1 MKPMDETFPREMRP
15 DPNLKGPTAAS
26 QNLTPPYGLTLLVN
40 RPHLGA
46 MEIAIIGGGIA
57 GLASAIALAGH
68 ERRIVILERASA
80 IEEHGAGVQL
90 GPNALRA
97 VRDLGLWEKLS
108 SKLFAP
114 AGLQIMDALTGDPI
128 RRFCFG
134 PRFESRF
141 GAPYSL
147 VHRRD
152 LIEALRD
159 AAVAAAGVELLTG
172 RHVKALHFENE
183 APVLALADGSSL
195 CPQAVIGADGI
206 GSTIRQSLLGD
217 GRPAT
222 HACRIYRTM
231 IPRITATAL
240 PSDVVLWLYPGGH
253 VVHYPVAGGQQ
264 MNLVAVAAGGP
275 ATGDG
280 SCAAD
285 EVLACFPAM
294 SADLRYIL
302 GLAPDWTRWPA
313 ADRSPADVWGRA
325 ATTLVGDAAH
335 PMLPFLA
342 QGAAAALVD
351 AVTLG
356 RCASA
361 EPKISAAF
369 RHYEALRKDH
379 TARLQRLSRR
389 QGKVYHLEG
398 WRADL
403 RNRALAILPESL
415 FFSRIGWIYA

>member
-1 MKPMDETFPREMRP
+1 
-15 DPNLKGPTAAS
+15 
-26 QNLTPPYGLTLLVN
+26 
-40 RPHLGA
+40 

-68 ERRIVILERASA
+68 ERRIMVLERASA
-80 IEEHGAGVQL
+80 LEEHGAGVQL

-97 VRDLGLWEKLS
+97 LRALGLWERLS
-108 SKLFAP
+108 PKLFAP
-114 AGLQIMDALTGDPI
+114 AGLQIKDALTGEPI

-134 PRFESRF
+134 PKFEERF
-141 GAPYSL
+141 GAPYGL

-172 RHVKALHFENE
+172 RHVTALQFKDDS
-183 APVLALADGSSL
+183 PVVALADGSSL
-195 CPQAVIGADGI
+195 RPQAVIGADGI
-206 GSTIRQSLLGD
+206 GSTIRQSLLAD

-231 IPRITATAL
+231 IPRVTAPAL

-253 VVHYPVAGGQQ
+253 VVHYLVAGGQQ
-264 MNLVAVAAGGP
+264 VNLVAVAAGGP
-275 ATGDG
+275 ATSDG

-302 GLAPDWTRWPA
+302 GLAPAWTRWLA

-325 ATTLVGDAAH
+325 GTTLVGDAAH
-335 PMLPFLA
+335 PMLPYMA
-342 QGAAAALVD
+342 QGAAAALVG

-361 EPKISAAF
+361 EPQISAAF

-379 TARLQRLSRR
+379 TARLQRVSRR
-389 QGKVYHLEG
+389 QGEVYHLEG

-403 RNRALAILPESL
+403 RNKVLAILPESL

>member
-1 MKPMDETFPREMRP
+1 
-15 DPNLKGPTAAS
+15 
-26 QNLTPPYGLTLLVN
+26 
-40 RPHLGA
+40 
-46 MEIAIIGGGIA
+46 MEIAIVGGGIA
-57 GLASAIALAGH
+57 GLASAIALGGH
-68 ERRIVILERASA
+68 ERRIVILERACA

-97 VRDLGLWEKLS
+97 VRALGVWERLS
-108 SKLFAP
+108 PKLFAP
-114 AGLQIMDALTGDPI
+114 AGLQIMDALSGDPI

-134 PRFESRF
+134 PKFEARF
-141 GAPYSL
+141 GAPYCL
-147 VHRRD
+147 IHRRD
-152 LIEALRD
+152 LIEVLRD
-159 AAVAAAGVELLTG
+159 AALATSGVELLTG
-172 RHVKALHFENE
+172 RHVKKLHVKDE
-183 APVLALADGSSL
+183 APVLALADGSSM

-206 GSTIRQSLLGD
+206 GSTIRQSLLED

-222 HACRIYRTM
+222 HACTIYRAM

-240 PSDVVLWLYPGGH
+240 PSDVVLWLYPRGH

-264 MNLVAVAAGGP
+264 MNLVAVAVGGP
-275 ATGDG
+275 ATGNG

-302 GLAPDWTRWPA
+302 GLAPAWTRWPA
-313 ADRSPADVWGRA
+313 ADRTPADVWGRA
-325 ATTLVGDAAH
+325 GTTLVGDAAH
-335 PMLPFLA
+335 PMLPYLA
-342 QGAAAALVD
+342 QGAATALVD

-361 EPKISAAF
+361 EPEISAAF

-389 QGKVYHLEG
+389 QGEVYHLEG
-398 WRADL
+398 WRAGL
-403 RNRALAILPESL
+403 RDKALAILPESL